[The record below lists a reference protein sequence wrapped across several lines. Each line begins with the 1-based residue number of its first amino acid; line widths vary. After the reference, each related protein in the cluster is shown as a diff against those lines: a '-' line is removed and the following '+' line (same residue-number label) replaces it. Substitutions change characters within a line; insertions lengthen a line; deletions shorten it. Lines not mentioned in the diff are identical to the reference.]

1 MDMQAQ
7 QQSHP
12 LVREASQADLQHW
25 RQHPEEYWT
34 GVAAALLCT
43 HCPTRT
49 GWGPESWS
57 TLQLIAFDAVGL
69 GAVMRRVH
77 DVEQAC
83 TELLR
88 VAACASKI
96 AAPGDDVAVA
106 AEALTQQV
114 LTLRSV
120 LFGGADLPFV
130 AHGYVHELNGV
141 STQHVGDVL
150 RGLHKQA
157 WPFLTAADMVKAH
170 VEAMR
175 ANPLFSL
182 KSSSGAWAG
191 NGPSV
196 LQVQVSCFWQCYKL
210 STPGDLDAG
219 HSLTA
224 ADHYFE
230 LITQQQTHQQHEY
243 KPRTDM
249 YKITGHK

>member
-12 LVREASQADLQHW
+12 HVREASQADLQHW

-69 GAVMRRVH
+69 GAVMHPVH

-88 VAACASKI
+88 VADGHCLL
-96 AAPGDDVAVA
+96 D
-106 AEALTQQV
+106 
-114 LTLRSV
+114 
-120 LFGGADLPFV
+120 LF
-130 AHGYVHELNGV
+130 
-141 STQHVGDVL
+141 
-150 RGLHKQA
+150 RGKL
-157 WPFLTAADMVKAH
+157 
-170 VEAMR
+170 
-175 ANPLFSL
+175 
-182 KSSSGAWAG
+182 
-191 NGPSV
+191 
-196 LQVQVSCFWQCYKL
+196 VQVSCFWQCYKL
-210 STPGDLDAG
+210 PTPGDLDAG

>member
-12 LVREASQADLQHW
+12 HVREASQADLQHW

-88 VAACASKI
+88 V
-96 AAPGDDVAVA
+96 
-106 AEALTQQV
+106 
-114 LTLRSV
+114 
-120 LFGGADLPFV
+120 
-130 AHGYVHELNGV
+130 
-141 STQHVGDVL
+141 
-150 RGLHKQA
+150 
-157 WPFLTAADMVKAH
+157 
-170 VEAMR
+170 
-175 ANPLFSL
+175 
-182 KSSSGAWAG
+182 
-191 NGPSV
+191 
-196 LQVQVSCFWQCYKL
+196 QVSCFWQCYKL
-210 STPGDLDAG
+210 PTPGDLDAG

-224 ADHYFE
+224 ADHYLE
-230 LITQQQTHQQHEY
+230 LITQQQTPPAARIQA
-243 KPRTDM
+243 
-249 YKITGHK
+249 